1 MKLTRKNSGRQKA
14 ILARIKAGL
23 PVAGL
28 ITSMVA
34 LTGCEGSLQPVGIE
48 PGRTV
53 GKSPAED
60 IQPLAGDVPAL
71 APRQLQQTVGEVP
84 EPPPKVPTVPK
95 TAQPNAKCE
104 KTDAIQAVG
113 IEPCKNTSKQ

>member
-1 MKLTRKNSGRQKA
+1 MKLSRKNSGRQKA

-34 LTGCEGSLQPVGIE
+34 LTGCEGSLQPVGTE

-53 GKSPAED
+53 GKSPAEKAY
-60 IQPLAGDVPAL
+60 PLAGDVPAL
-71 APRQLQQTVGEVP
+71 APQQLQQTVGEIP
-84 EPPPKVPTVPK
+84 EPSREASTVPK
-95 TAQPNAKCE
+95 PTQPNAKCE
-104 KTDAIQAVG
+104 KVDAIQAVG
-113 IEPCKNTSKQ
+113 IEPRKTPVKQ